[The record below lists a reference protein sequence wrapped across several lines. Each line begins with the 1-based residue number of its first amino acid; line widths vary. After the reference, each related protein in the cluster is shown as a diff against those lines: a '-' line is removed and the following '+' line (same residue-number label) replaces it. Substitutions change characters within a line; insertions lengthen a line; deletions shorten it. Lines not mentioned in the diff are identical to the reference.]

1 MGKSLRAPLR
11 KALDLATDTNERIAA
26 GMGRTP
32 RLLRFY
38 LSGDRRVTPAA
49 VRALAVYLR
58 KRARAFNEAADALEA
73 AADLD
78 ERGSRR

>member
-11 KALDLATDTNERIAA
+11 KALELATDTMEGVAA

-49 VRALAVYLR
+49 ACALAAYLR
-58 KRARAFNEAADALEA
+58 QRARTFNEAADELDA
-73 AADLD
+73 AANRE
-78 ERGSRR
+78 ERGSR